1 MSVPADPS
9 APAAPP
15 TPVGEPPE
23 FAQSPSTN
31 PSNRGAHNPDVQ
43 ADILLDAGDDPGER
57 MVLNMG
63 PQHPSTHGVLRILL
77 EIDGERVITA
87 TPDVGYL
94 HRGMEK
100 LGESLGYHRFIP
112 YTDRLDYLAPLS
124 NNCAIALAAE
134 RVCGI
139 DIPERAKSLR
149 VICCEL
155 ARISAHL
162 LGLGAY
168 SMDVGAMT
176 VFLYTFTERERLYNF
191 FEYLTG
197 ARFTT
202 SYTRIGGVARDAE
215 DGWLQEVLQFVKGFH
230 KKVDTWEKLLTR
242 NRIWRIRNEGVGVIT
257 QQMALSYGIT
267 GPVLRGSGVPYDVR
281 KDRPY
286 FGYEKYDFDVPV
298 GEHGDAYDRYLVRLE
313 EMRQSA
319 RIVAQAIDGIRPGP
333 ILADEPKYVLPEKYD
348 VLTSMEELIHQFML
362 VTGEMDSPKGEIH
375 SYIENPKG
383 EHGYYVRSEGGAAPW
398 RLKMR
403 APSFVNLQVLKDIL
417 PGQMIADIVAI
428 LGSID
433 FVMGEC
439 DK

>member
-1 MSVPADPS
+1 MT
-9 APAAPP
+9 APQSPPEVRPDAPP
-15 TPVGEPPE
+15 VPPPE
-23 FAQSPSTN
+23 TPIRLDT
-31 PSNRGAHNPDVQ
+31 GAD
-43 ADILLDAGDDPGER
+43 LGER

-63 PQHPSTHGVLRILL
+63 PQHPSTHGVLRIVL
-77 EIDGERVITA
+77 EIDGERVAKA

-100 LGESLGYHRFIP
+100 LCETLGYHRFIP

-124 NNCAIALAAE
+124 NNCSIALAAE

-139 DIPERAKSLR
+139 EAPPRAQALR

-155 ARISAHL
+155 ARISSHL

-176 VFLYTFTERERLYNF
+176 VFLYTFTERETLYNY

-202 SYTRIGGVARDAE
+202 TYTRVGGVAQDAD
-215 DGWLQEVLQFVKGFH
+215 DGWLREVREFADTFH
-230 KKVDTWEKLLTR
+230 KKVDTWERLLTK
-242 NRIWRIRNEGVGVIT
+242 NRIWRIRNEGVGIIPRP
-257 QQMALSYGIT
+257 MAIGYGLT
-267 GPVLRGSGVPYDVR
+267 GPCLRGSGVAYDVR

-286 FGYEKYDFDVPV
+286 FGYEQYDFDVPV
-298 GEHGDAYDRYLVRLE
+298 GQRGDAYDRYLVRIE

-319 RIVAQAIDGIRPGP
+319 RIVVQAIDRLPKGP
-333 ILADEPKYVLPEKYD
+333 ILADNPKFVLPAKHG
-348 VLTSMEELIHQFML
+348 VLTGMEQLIHQFML
-362 VTGEMDSPKGEIH
+362 VTGEMDTPKGEIS

-383 EHGYYVRSEGGAAPW
+383 EHGYYMRSEGGAAPW
-398 RLKMR
+398 RAKMR
-403 APSFVNLQVLKDIL
+403 APSFVNLQVLKEIL
-417 PGQMIADIVAI
+417 PGCLISDIVAV

>member
-1 MSVPADPS
+1 MSVPPETR
-9 APAAPP
+9 PVAAPP
-15 TPVGEPPE
+15 RGGVLPGLEP
-23 FAQSPSTN
+23 
-31 PSNRGAHNPDVQ
+31 
-43 ADILLDAGDDPGER
+43 DIRLDGTDDLGDR

-63 PQHPSTHGVLRILL
+63 PQHPSTHGVLRIVL
-77 EIDGERVITA
+77 EIDGERVLKA

-100 LGESLGYHRFIP
+100 LSETLGYHRFIP

-139 DIPERAKSLR
+139 TPPPRAQALR

-155 ARISAHL
+155 ARMSAHL

-202 SYTRIGGVARDAE
+202 SYTRVGGVARDAE
-215 DGWLQEVLQFVKGFH
+215 DGWLREVRAFCEGFH
-230 KKVDTWEKLLTR
+230 VKVDTWERLLTR
-242 NRIWRIRNEGVGVIT
+242 NRIWRIRNEGIGIIT
-257 QQMALSYGIT
+257 REMALDYGLT
-267 GPVLRGSGVPYDVR
+267 GPVLRGSGVGYDVR

-286 FGYEKYDFDVPV
+286 FGYEQYDFDVPV
-298 GEHGDAYDRYLVRLE
+298 GQHGDAYDRYLVRLE
-313 EMRQSA
+313 EMRQAA
-319 RIVAQAIDGIRPGP
+319 RIVVQAIDRLPGGP
-333 ILADEPKYVLPEKYD
+333 ILADEPKFVLPAKHD
-348 VLTSMEELIHQFML
+348 VLTGMEQLIHQFML
-362 VTGEMDSPKGEIH
+362 VTGEMDTPVGEIT

-383 EHGYYVRSEGGAAPW
+383 EHGYYIRSEGGAAPW

-403 APSFVNLQVLKDIL
+403 APSFVNLQVLKEIL
-417 PGQMIADIVAI
+417 PGVMLADIVAI